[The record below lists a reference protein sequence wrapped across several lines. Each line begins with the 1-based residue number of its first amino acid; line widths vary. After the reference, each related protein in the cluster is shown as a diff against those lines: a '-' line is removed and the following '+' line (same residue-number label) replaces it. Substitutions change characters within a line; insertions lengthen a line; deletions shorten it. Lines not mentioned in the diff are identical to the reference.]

1 VAFTVIL
8 DETKNQYQLLDEQT
22 QIGVA
27 DFHLENQE
35 MVLDHTLVDPKYSGQ
50 GLGEKLIFFVLDD
63 LLAKK
68 YKVVPRCWFVAK
80 VIKKY
85 PEKYL
90 DLVSLENRK
99 LFGL

>member
-1 VAFTVIL
+1 MAFTVIL

-50 GLGEKLIFFVLDD
+50 GLGK
-63 LLAKK
+63 
-68 YKVVPRCWFVAK
+68 
-80 VIKKY
+80 
-85 PEKYL
+85 
-90 DLVSLENRK
+90 N
-99 LFGL
+99 

>member
-50 GLGEKLIFFVLDD
+50 GLGEKLIFFALDD

-68 YKVVPRCWFVAK
+68 YKVIPRWWFVAK

-90 DLVSLENRK
+90 ELVSLENKK
-99 LFGL
+99 LLGL

>member
-1 VAFTVIL
+1 MIL
-8 DETKNQYQLLDEQT
+8 DETKSQYQLFDEQT

-27 DFHLENQE
+27 DFHLENKE
-35 MVLDHTLVDPKYSGQ
+35 IVMDHTVVDPKYSGQ
-50 GLGEKLIFFVLDD
+50 GLGEKLIFFALDD

-68 YKVVPRCWFVAK
+68 FRVVPKCWFVAK

-90 DLVSLENRK
+90 DLVSIENRK

>member
-1 VAFTVIL
+1 MAFTVIL

-99 LFGL
+99 LLGL

>member
-1 VAFTVIL
+1 MAFTVIL

-50 GLGEKLIFFVLDD
+50 GLGEKLIFFALDD

-68 YKVVPRCWFVAK
+68 CKVVPRCWFVAK

-90 DLVSLENRK
+90 ELVSLENKK
-99 LFGL
+99 LLGL

>member
-1 VAFTVIL
+1 MAFTVIL

-35 MVLDHTLVDPKYSGQ
+35 MVLDHTLVDAEYSGQ

-68 YKVVPRCWFVAK
+68 YKVIPRCWFVAK

-90 DLVSLENRK
+90 ELVSLENKK
-99 LFGL
+99 LLGL